1 MDTFWRELFAIVILM
16 KKECENILKKITILL
31 VEDNLE
37 LRKKFR
43 NILNT
48 YVEEVYETSNGED
61 AIEIFTKFNP
71 TILITDFKMPVMD
84 GLELVTFIR
93 RVNKDMPIVVISAY
107 TDTDALVN
115 FASLHLMQYLIK
127 PIDFMQLNIVLE
139 KCAKEL
145 LDRGLIEVRLNDS
158 TYYSFSQK
166 CVIKNGENI
175 SLSPS
180 EIKFLELLLENKKS
194 LVTIDMIEQEVYD
207 YQTCSNSALNNL
219 VSKLRKKTGITT
231 INNIPKIGY
240 ILVD

>member
-1 MDTFWRELFAIVILM
+1 LDTFWRELFAIVILM

>member
-1 MDTFWRELFAIVILM
+1 MDTFWRELFAIVIHM
-16 KKECENILKKITILL
+16 KKKCENILKKTTILL

-48 YVEEVYETSNGED
+48 YVEEVYEASNGEE
-61 AIEIFTKFNP
+61 AVEIFTKFNP
-71 TILITDFKMPVMD
+71 TILITDFKMPIMN
-84 GLELVTFIR
+84 GLELVTFVR
-93 RVNKDMPIVVISAY
+93 RINKDMPIVAISAY

-127 PIDFMQLNIVLE
+127 PIDFNQLNIVLD

-145 LDRGLIEVRLNDS
+145 LDRGLIEVRLNDG
-158 TYYSFSQK
+158 TFYSFSQK

>member
-1 MDTFWRELFAIVILM
+1 MDTFWRELFAIVIYM
-16 KKECENILKKITILL
+16 KKECENILKKTTILL
-31 VEDNLE
+31 VEDNLK

-48 YVEEVYETSNGED
+48 YVEEVYEASNGED

-71 TILITDFKMPVMD
+71 TILITDFKMPIMN
-84 GLELVTFIR
+84 GLELVTFVR

-127 PIDFMQLNIVLE
+127 PIDFNQLNIVLD

-145 LDRGLIEVRLNDS
+145 LDRGLIELRLNND
-158 TYYSFSQK
+158 TFYSFSQK

-180 EIKFLELLLENKKS
+180 EIKFLELLIENKKS